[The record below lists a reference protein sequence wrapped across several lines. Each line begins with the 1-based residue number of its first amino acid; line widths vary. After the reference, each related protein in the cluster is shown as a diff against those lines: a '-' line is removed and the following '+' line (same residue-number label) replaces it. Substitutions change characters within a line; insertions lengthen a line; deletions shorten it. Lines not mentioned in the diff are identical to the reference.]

1 MEIFSADK
9 TDKIY
14 MAIYKPRSPIS
25 ENVNILAAI
34 FIFMNHRWYKCIFD
48 PKKEQ
53 KYVVMAW
60 NVS

>member
-1 MEIFSADK
+1 MEISSADK

-48 PKKEQ
+48 PKKE
-53 KYVVMAW
+53 
-60 NVS
+60 